1 MVFFIRLYLSA
12 LTLIFLLVTSLTG
25 SLKFLQGVIII
36 LSLLFLILD
45 TRIDFLELKQIK
57 SELAKTK

>member
-1 MVFFIRLYLSA
+1 MLFFIRLYLSA

-25 SLKFLQGVIII
+25 SLKLLQGVIII

-57 SELAKTK
+57 SELTKTK